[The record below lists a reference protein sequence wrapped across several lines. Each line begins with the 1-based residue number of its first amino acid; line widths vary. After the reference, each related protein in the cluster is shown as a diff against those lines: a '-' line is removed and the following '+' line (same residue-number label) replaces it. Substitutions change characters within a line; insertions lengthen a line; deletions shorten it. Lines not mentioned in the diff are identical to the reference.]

1 MTSLPVVGAAH
12 AQSSLSLLCP
22 DAYCD
27 EAAGGRQAV
36 VVVAA
41 PLRPGDDAAAAAGAA
56 GAVAE
61 GPRDAAAEDLTTRV
75 SELLQTTDDTRHDS
89 SSAAA
94 ATRLPRNPEFGT
106 SKSPKSYWLRR
117 HSDSVFAGDELAS
130 PAERCG
136 KERTV
141 SDSRSAINQL
151 DYSTL
156 RCLLCNYNNNN
167 DVCQHWQSVPLRSN
181 RG

>member
-27 EAAGGRQAV
+27 EAAGGRQV
-36 VVVAA
+36 VVVMAA
-41 PLRPGDDAAAAAGAA
+41 PPRPGDDAAGAAA
-56 GAVAE
+56 AE
-61 GPRDAAAEDLTTRV
+61 GPRDAAAAAEDLTTRC
-75 SELLQTTDDTRHDS
+75 SELQTTDDTRHDS
-89 SSAAA
+89 SAAA
-94 ATRLPRNPEFGT
+94 ARLPRNPVFGT

-167 DVCQHWQSVPLRSN
+167 DVCQRWQSVPLRSN